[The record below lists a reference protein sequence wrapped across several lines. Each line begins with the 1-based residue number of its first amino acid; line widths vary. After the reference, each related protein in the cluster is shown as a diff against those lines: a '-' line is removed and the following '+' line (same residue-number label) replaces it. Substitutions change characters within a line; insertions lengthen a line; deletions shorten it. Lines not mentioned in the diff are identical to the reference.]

1 MQRQAKY
8 YFNSTLYDLDFQV
21 PATRKLQN
29 LSRQGSR
36 TQNKFNP
43 SQQCTLSLLEVSR
56 LRSMNTD
63 TDKSFSDYSMSE
75 NNLRT
80 PYSTQKDFLT
90 SEDDSDEEVVM
101 FEVQ

>member
-1 MQRQAKY
+1 MQRQTKS
-8 YFNSTLYDLDFQV
+8 YFNSTFYGLDFQV

-29 LSRQGSR
+29 LSHQGFR
-36 TQNKFNP
+36 TWNKFNP

-56 LRSMNTD
+56 LRSMYTD

-75 NNLRT
+75 HNIRT
-80 PYSTQKDFLT
+80 PGSTQKDFLT
-90 SEDDSDEEVVM
+90 SEEDSNEEVVM

>member
-1 MQRQAKY
+1 MQRQTKS

-21 PATRKLQN
+21 PVTHKLQN

-36 TQNKFNP
+36 SWNKFNP
-43 SQQCTLSLLEVSR
+43 SQQCALSLLEVSR
-56 LRSMNTD
+56 LRSMQTD
-63 TDKSFSDYSMSE
+63 TDKSFSDYSMSD
-75 NNLRT
+75 NNIRT

-90 SEDDSDEEVVM
+90 SEEDSDEEVVM